1 LARNLASPCF
11 GREPKARVAT
21 LITEFD
27 FGKPV
32 LNHASFA
39 HIGPLEVLIDS

>member
-21 LITEFD
+21 EK
-27 FGKPV
+27 KPKWQQ
-32 LNHASFA
+32 FEEKKEKKKEKDQ
-39 HIGPLEVLIDS
+39 GR